1 MQHEERSGIFG
12 TRFLVQVEEKKQP
25 PRNLG
30 TIIDII
36 EQGNLSNAVKKS
48 AIKIF
53 EALANAEGKIH
64 NRPSTDIHFHE
75 VGALDSIVD
84 IVGSV
89 YGLERL
95 GITSLFVSP
104 LPLGSGFV
112 KAAHGRL
119 PVPAPATIA
128 LLKGVPVY
136 NSGTQHEMV
145 TPTGAA
151 LVRELAGSFGP
162 MPPMIVKN
170 IGYGVGK
177 RNLPDRPNLLRILVG
192 AAQSQDPVE
201 TIVMLEANT
210 DDNNPEWMGYLMER
224 LFEAGALDV
233 VFCPV
238 QMKKNRPGVQIQVM
252 GRPDKRDALMDI
264 LFRESSTLGVRFKYS
279 QRKVLQ
285 RSAAQLDSPW
295 GKIKVKKVRDKD
307 GAAFYVPEYE
317 ACREVALKNKLPL
330 KEIFFWVMGVNR
342 QK

>member
-1 MQHEERSGIFG
+1 
-12 TRFLVQVEEKKQP
+12 
-25 PRNLG
+25 
-30 TIIDII
+30 
-36 EQGNLSNAVKKS
+36 
-48 AIKIF
+48 
-53 EALANAEGKIH
+53 
-64 NRPSTDIHFHE
+64 
-75 VGALDSIVD
+75 
-84 IVGSV
+84 
-89 YGLERL
+89 
-95 GITSLFVSP
+95 
-104 LPLGSGFV
+104 
-112 KAAHGRL
+112 
-119 PVPAPATIA
+119 
-128 LLKGVPVY
+128 
-136 NSGTQHEMV
+136 MV

-151 LVRELAGSFGP
+151 LVSELAGSFGP
-162 MPPMIVKN
+162 MPPMVVEN

-252 GRPDKRDALMDI
+252 GRPDQRDALMDI
-264 LFRESSTLGVRFKYS
+264 IFRESSTLGVRFKYS
-279 QRKVLQ
+279 QRKVLN

-295 GKIKVKKVRDKD
+295 GKIKVKKIRDRD

-317 ACREVALKNKLPL
+317 ACRKVALKNKLPL

>member
-1 MQHEERSGIFG
+1 MTIAYMDCFSGVSGDMFMGALLNAGLPFDELRECLMTLPLRHYHLEVRHEERSGIFG

-162 MPPMIVKN
+162 MPPMVV
-170 IGYGVGK
+170 GYTVYI
-177 RNLPDRPNLLRILVG
+177 LLMRIRY
-192 AAQSQDPVE
+192 
-201 TIVMLEANT
+201 I
-210 DDNNPEWMGYLMER
+210 
-224 LFEAGALDV
+224 
-233 VFCPV
+233 
-238 QMKKNRPGVQIQVM
+238 
-252 GRPDKRDALMDI
+252 
-264 LFRESSTLGVRFKYS
+264 
-279 QRKVLQ
+279 
-285 RSAAQLDSPW
+285 
-295 GKIKVKKVRDKD
+295 
-307 GAAFYVPEYE
+307 
-317 ACREVALKNKLPL
+317 PL
-330 KEIFFWVMGVNR
+330 K
-342 QK
+342 